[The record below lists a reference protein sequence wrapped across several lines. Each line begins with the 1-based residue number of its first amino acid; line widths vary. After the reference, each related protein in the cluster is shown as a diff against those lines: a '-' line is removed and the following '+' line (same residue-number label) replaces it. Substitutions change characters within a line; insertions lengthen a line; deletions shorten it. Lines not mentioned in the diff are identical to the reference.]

1 MSIALLQ
8 MVSGPELDANL
19 ASARRLLERAA
30 AAGARLAVLP
40 ENFAALGHR
49 APAQLAQAEA
59 AGSGPLLPWLER
71 TCSEL
76 GLWLLAGTLPLLPEG
91 ATAGKPCACSLLY
104 DDQGRRVARYD
115 KLHLFDADVSD
126 SHGSYRESDHYAA
139 GQGLTVVDTP
149 VGRLGLSVCYDLRF
163 PELYGA
169 LRAAG
174 AELISAP
181 SAFTVPTGQAHW
193 ELLLR
198 ARAVETQ
205 TYLLG
210 AAQGGVHANG
220 RATWGHAMAVDPWG
234 EVLAVQARG
243 EAVLIVERDA
253 ERQAE
258 LRQLMPVAQHR
269 RFAPARLAGLQE

>member
-1 MSIALLQ
+1 MSIAILQ
-8 MVSGPELDANL
+8 MVSGPAVTANL
-19 ASARRLLERAA
+19 RAAERLLERAA
-30 AAGARLAVLP
+30 EAGARLAVLP
-40 ENFAALGHR
+40 ENFVAIGHPAPAELARAEALG
-49 APAQLAQAEA
+49 QGEI
-59 AGSGPLLPWLER
+59 LPWLSSR
-71 TCSEL
+71 AREL
-76 GLWLLAGTLPLLPEG
+76 GLWLLAGTLPLLPDGVTE
-91 ATAGKPCACSLLY
+91 GKPCACSLLY

-126 SHGSYRESDHYAA
+126 SQGSYRESDHYAA
-139 GQGLTVVDTP
+139 GETLTVVDTP

-205 TYLLG
+205 SYLLG

-220 RATWGHAMAVDPWG
+220 RSTWGHAMAVDPWG
-234 EVLAVQARG
+234 EVLAVQASG
-243 EAVLIVERDA
+243 EAVLLIERDA
-253 ERQAE
+253 ERQAA
-258 LRQLMPVAQHR
+258 LRQRMPVTRHR
-269 RFAPARLAGLQE
+269 RFLPARLAERQ

>member
-1 MSIALLQ
+1 MSIAILQ
-8 MVSGPELDANL
+8 MVSGPAVAANL
-19 ASARRLLERAA
+19 RVAERLLERAA
-30 AAGARLAVLP
+30 NAGAQLAVLP
-40 ENFAALGHR
+40 ENFVAIGHP
-49 APAQLAQAEA
+49 APAELARAEVC
-59 AGSGPLLPWLER
+59 GEGEILPWLAHQARER
-71 TCSEL
+71 
-76 GLWLLAGTLPLLPEG
+76 GLWLLAGTLPLLPDGVTE
-91 ATAGKPCACSLLY
+91 GKPCACSLLY
-104 DDQGRRVARYD
+104 DDQGQRVARYD

-126 SHGSYRESDHYAA
+126 AQGSYRESDHYAA
-139 GQGLTVVDTP
+139 GTTFTVVDTP

-205 TYLLG
+205 SYLLG

-220 RATWGHAMAVDPWG
+220 RTTWGHAMAVDPWG
-234 EVLAVQARG
+234 EVLAVQASG
-243 EAVLIVERDA
+243 EAVLLIERDA
-253 ERQAE
+253 ERQAD
-258 LRQLMPVAQHR
+258 LRRRMPLQQHR
-269 RFAPARLAGLQE
+269 RFAPARLAGA